1 MNLQVRSGYFQG
13 IQWVNWK
20 LQFVPPLT
28 VFICVETAQKK
39 TKAQMCLCSFY
50 FLKGTH
56 FSTFIFHYYNKK
68 KKKTLCEM
76 ASSYFVYMLIIML
89 TSSVSVLLH
98 LQLLFHLLFVCF
110 FFLNKIITA
119 G

>member
-50 FLKGTH
+50 FLKGTR

-68 KKKTLCEM
+68 KMFCEM
-76 ASSYFVYMLIIML
+76 ASSYFVYMLIIMLL